1 MLLVEFNKVKNIGF
15 LMSICIFLYPQISS
29 SNEYLDKNP
38 ACVSQGLAL
47 VKSFYGYL
55 LDDQLPKAK
64 TNLFLDF
71 PVVSSKRSAFEEEIL
86 LWKYLRDN
94 RSLFLTDRYESGKF
108 YTAKDFFI
116 KAGKMISYYN
126 SPKGKSISEGHLY
139 ITLVST
145 VKKGGTDGV
154 FKEIAFPIDYDEK
167 NKSYKIECMGIKING
182 ILIDPYSYY
191 MRKYELFERLGFK

>member
-1 MLLVEFNKVKNIGF
+1 MLLVEFGKVKIIVF
-15 LMSICIFLYPQISS
+15 LMSLSIFLYPQISS
-29 SNEYLDKNP
+29 GNEYSNKNP
-38 ACVSQGLAL
+38 VAVSHGLTL
-47 VKSFYGYL
+47 VKSFYEHL

-86 LWKYLRDN
+86 VWKYLRDN
-94 RSLFLTDRYESGKF
+94 SGLFLTDRYESGKF

-126 SPKGKSISEGHLY
+126 PPKGKPISEGHLY

-145 VKKGGTDGV
+145 VARGGTDGV
-154 FKEIAFPIDYDEK
+154 FKEISFPIDYDEK
-167 NKSYKIECMGIKING
+167 NKSYKIECMGIKVNG
-182 ILIDPYSYY
+182 VLIDPHSYY
-191 MRKYELFERLGFK
+191 KRKYELFERLGFK